1 MSVKIALMGAGA
13 MGSALIRGLLAQG
26 AAEATDIIV
35 NEVDKARLDAV
46 VAEHGVSAG
55 PGLPDGASDAR
66 VVVLAVKPQSFPALA
81 YPLREALDNSQL
93 VLSIMAGVK
102 LETLTEQLDTGR
114 VVRAMPNI
122 PAQIGRGV
130 SVWMGGATV
139 NAEDRELTRRV
150 LGAVGTEIEVPSESL
165 VDAATA
171 VHGSGP
177 AYVYLVAE
185 AWIDA
190 AVAIGLDHATA
201 ETLVRETLAGSAQLW
216 ETTGRSP
223 AELRHAVTSPAG
235 TTAAALRVFEEQG
248 LRTAFFDAVEAAFLR
263 SQELG

>member
-1 MSVKIALMGAGA
+1 
-13 MGSALIRGLLAQG
+13 
-26 AAEATDIIV
+26 
-35 NEVDKARLDAV
+35 
-46 VAEHGVSAG
+46 
-55 PGLPDGASDAR
+55 
-66 VVVLAVKPQSFPALA
+66 
-81 YPLREALDNSQL
+81 
-93 VLSIMAGVK
+93 MAGIK
-102 LETLTEQLDTGR
+102 LETLTEQLDSGR
-114 VVRAMPNI
+114 VVRAMPNT

-130 SVWMGGATV
+130 SVWKGGATV
-139 NAEDRELTRRV
+139 NAEDRELTRRI
-150 LGAVGTEIEVPSESL
+150 LGAVGTEIEAPNESL

-216 ETTGRSP
+216 ETTDRSP

-248 LRTAFFDAVEAAFLR
+248 LRTAFFDAVESAFLR